1 MTEIGSNCPP
11 ELRLWL
17 TQAVQQE
24 ASDLHVVSGYPPM
37 VRRHG
42 EFTRLDSSPNVSE
55 ESLSSNLLATIS
67 DPMRQQLEST
77 KNLDF
82 SMSLPLPDG
91 DQRFRVNYFYA
102 ARSLCGCFRVI
113 PQEIPSLAWAE
124 FPEEVADRLC
134 NYRNG
139 LVLFSGVT
147 GSGKSTSL
155 AMIINAINQRG
166 GSRIITVEEP
176 VEYLFP
182 PAPGSV
188 VSQRE
193 VGVDVDTFSDG
204 LKYGL
209 RQDPDVILVG
219 EVRDQETA
227 KMALSAAET
236 GHLVFTTLHTR
247 DAKGAISRFAD
258 LFPQEVQGAILSQ
271 IAMSLRAVISQHL
284 LPTPNEEKRVL
295 ALEILYNTI
304 PVAAGIR
311 MGRIDSIDNNI
322 LTGRADGMITLSEYV
337 RRLFHAGRVS
347 RSTAERFMVD
357 PTLLDRAK
365 GV

>member
-1 MTEIGSNCPP
+1 MDVGSKCPA

-17 TQAVQQE
+17 TQAVQKD
-24 ASDLHVVSGYPPM
+24 ASDLHVAVGYPPM
-37 VRRHG
+37 IRQHG
-42 EFTRLDSSPNVSE
+42 ELTPLEHAELGKEGLETALLSLLTEPLRKQLSE
-55 ESLSSNLLATIS
+55 I
-67 DPMRQQLEST
+67 

-82 SMSLPLPDG
+82 SLTLPLSG
-91 DQRFRVNYFYA
+91 GEQRFRVNFFYA
-102 ARSLCGCFRVI
+102 ARTLCGCFRVI
-113 PQEIPSLAWAE
+113 PTEIPSYEWAG
-124 FPEEVADRLC
+124 FPQDLADRLSG
-134 NYRNG
+134 YRNG

-155 AMIINAINQRG
+155 AMIINEINQTG

-182 PAPGSV
+182 PAAGSIV
-188 VSQRE
+188 TQRE
-193 VGVDVDTFSDG
+193 VGVDVNDFTDG

-247 DAKGAISRFAD
+247 DAKGAISRYAD
-258 LFPQEVQGAILSQ
+258 LFQQEVQGAILSQ
-271 IAMSLRAVISQHL
+271 LAMSLRAVISQHL
-284 LPTPNEEKRVL
+284 LPTMHEEKRVL
-295 ALEILYNTI
+295 ALEVLINTL
-304 PVAAGIR
+304 PVAAAIR

-322 LTGRADGMITLSEYV
+322 LTGRADGMITLSESV
-337 RRLFHAGRVS
+337 KRLYQAKRIS
-347 RSTAERFMVD
+347 RETAERFVTETEM
-357 PTLLDRAK
+357 LDR
-365 GV
+365 

>member
-1 MTEIGSNCPP
+1 MTEIGSNCPA

-17 TQAVQQE
+17 TQAVQYD

-42 EFTRLDSSPNVSE
+42 ELRRLDSPIIDHSK
-55 ESLSSNLLATIS
+55 LAANLLPFLTES
-67 DPMRQQLEST
+67 MRNQLEKG

-82 SMSLPLPDG
+82 SMSLPGEDG
-91 DQRFRVNYFYA
+91 AQRFRVNYFYA

-113 PQEIPSLAWAE
+113 PREIPSLEWAE
-124 FPEEVADRLC
+124 FPSEVAERLC
-134 NYRNG
+134 DYRNG

-155 AMIINAINQRG
+155 AMIINTINQRG

-182 PAPGSV
+182 QSPGSV

-236 GHLVFTTLHTR
+236 GHLVFSTLHTR

-271 IAMSLRAVISQHL
+271 MAMSLRAVISQHL
-284 LPTPNEEKRVL
+284 LPTPSAEKRVL
-295 ALEILYNTI
+295 ALEVLYNTI

-311 MGRIDSIDNNI
+311 QGRVDSIDNNI

-337 RRLFHAGRVS
+337 RRLFQADRIT
-347 RSTAERFMVD
+347 RPTAERFVND
-357 PTLLDRAK
+357 PSLLDRN
-365 GV
+365 